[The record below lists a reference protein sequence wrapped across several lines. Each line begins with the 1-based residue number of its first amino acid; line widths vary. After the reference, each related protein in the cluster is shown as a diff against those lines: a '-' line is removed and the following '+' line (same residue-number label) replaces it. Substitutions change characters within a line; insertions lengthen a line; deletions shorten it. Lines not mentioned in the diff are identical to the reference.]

1 MLMLWIPESVPPAQV
16 REEVVGSSLLERVVV
31 GQGVV
36 DEPEPGGHVVGEEH
50 VYRVVAP
57 GGMP

>member
-1 MLMLWIPESVPPAQV
+1 MPPAQV